1 MLNYYNIIYIFWKK
15 KKQSRCFNHIFF
27 FVGRHFSGVIDE
39 PLGNIFNRKPK
50 PASKKKKKK
59 RQHKQQ
65 RCVEGICFLG
75 NPVSSFYVCEIF
87 IFSPLGAPAEILL
100 LRDDEW
106 DTVQPVAECPPLP
119 EFPFFFSLSLS
130 RSLDTKKKKKK
141 KKRKKTQQH
150 VCTGSITL
158 IVTGHRAA
166 ATSLTFRHFL
176 SLSRVYI
183 LKEEEEKK
191 KKNPDTHAALETN
204 QSFFWT
210 SSHQEDQEKPP
221 ETCRTW
227 QLPPDPNIWCT
238 FPTCPCETY
247 HVTLK
252 RGSAGL

>member
-1 MLNYYNIIYIFWKK
+1 M
-15 KKQSRCFNHIFF
+15 
-27 FVGRHFSGVIDE
+27 
-39 PLGNIFNRKPK
+39 
-50 PASKKKKKK
+50 
-59 RQHKQQ
+59 
-65 RCVEGICFLG
+65 
-75 NPVSSFYVCEIF
+75 CEIF

-130 RSLDTKKKKKK
+130 LSVDWHEEEEEEEE
-141 KKRKKTQQH
+141 KKTQQH

-191 KKNPDTHAALETN
+191 KK
-204 QSFFWT
+204 
-210 SSHQEDQEKPP
+210 KPWH
-221 ETCRTW
+221 TCRTGDEPVVFLDVFPSRGPGETPRDLQDLTAASRPQHLVHLSYLPVW
-227 QLPPDPNIWCT
+227 DISRYFKARKCWPLKTRSHQQQQQQQHYYFLSLSLPPPNNT
-238 FPTCPCETY
+238 RP
-247 HVTLK
+247 
-252 RGSAGL
+252 